1 MDFLKPLGALW
12 ILGDI
17 FIGKYYSKFDRVDN
31 RLGFADAIKGVE
43 SKAE

>member
-17 FIGKYYSKFDRVDN
+17 FIGKYSKFDRVDN
-31 RLGFADAIKGVE
+31 CLGFADAVKGVE
-43 SKAE
+43 IKAE